1 MSRLVFITGGARS
14 GKSGYAQ
21 RRCEELPG
29 TLLYVATARVEDAE
43 MAERVALHQQ
53 QRGERWALLEEP
65 LDLAAR
71 LPDVTPGRSAVLL
84 DCLTLWLTNQL
95 FAAGEQPAPVI
106 AAAEQLIETLR
117 RLDIPIFVVSNEVG
131 SGIVPDNALA
141 RTFRDLAGRVNQLFA
156 ASADEA
162 WLLASGLPLRLK

>member
-14 GKSGYAQ
+14 GKSSYAQ

-43 MAERVALHQQ
+43 MAERVTLHQQ

-65 LDLAAR
+65 LDLSAR

-95 FAAGEQPAPVI
+95 FAAGEQPVPVI

-117 RLDIPIFVVSNEVG
+117 RLDIPVFVVSNEVG